1 MIKVLVADD
10 HKIIREGLLNS
21 IAKNKKIRIIGETN
35 SGEKAINL
43 ASRLKPDVI
52 LMDIKLPGISGIET
66 TKKITGSKNYK
77 NKPKIIILSM
87 FDDENHIAESI
98 KAGAT
103 GYITKDSSSE
113 EILEAI
119 DRVVKGELFIQRKVT
134 PRFVKSFSNFDNKD
148 NAFTLREIE
157 LIKYVAKGLANKEIA
172 RTVNSSEKTVKNQLN
187 IIFDKLEVVNRAQLV
202 TEAIKK
208 NIINPDIS

>member
-1 MIKVLVADD
+1 LIKVLVADD